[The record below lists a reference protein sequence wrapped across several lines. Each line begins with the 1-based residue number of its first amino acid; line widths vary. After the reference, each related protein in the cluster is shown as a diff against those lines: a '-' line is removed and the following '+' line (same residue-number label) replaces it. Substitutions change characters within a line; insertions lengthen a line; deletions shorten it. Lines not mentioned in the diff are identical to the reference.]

1 MRLIGLKGPRIG
13 ESIALD
19 ADEISVGRESTN
31 TIPLSDASVSRRH
44 CVLRK
49 EDGGFVLSDLDS
61 FNGTFVNRLPVK
73 QRTLQHQDQITIGDS
88 LFLFVG
94 EEEAEGDLSHMVE
107 QRPTLWDTIEL
118 RREDSLYLQ
127 PEKAIAAA
135 QAHHQISLHLKAV
148 LQFATDANRVKTMR
162 DLRSHLFDAIAE
174 TIPADHA
181 VLLLREGSGGE
192 FKSHGWDRDAGQSS
206 KVLVSRTV
214 VEQVLSRKTAIL
226 SPDVRSDESLSDAKS
241 ILVLQ
246 VRSLVCAPLILEEK
260 NLGLLYADSTNAETR
275 LQEDHLH
282 LTIAFADIAAAAVDR
297 ILRAEWM
304 AGENRRLVEALQS
317 ERMVGESAAMQD
329 VYRLVARV
337 APADSTVLITGESG
351 TGKELVAQAIHRGS
365 ARSDRP
371 LVSINCAALAETL
384 LESELFGH
392 EKGAFT
398 GAIMQKKGKLEVADG
413 GTLFLDEVAEMSPA
427 LQAKLLRVIQERQ
440 FERVGGTKTMTVD
453 VRFIG
458 ATNKDL
464 KEAIKNNTF
473 RQDLYYRLNV
483 VGIHLPPLR
492 ERRDDIVLLASYFV
506 AKYSEKLKRNI
517 RGLSPETRSV
527 LIGYDWPGN
536 VRELENAIERA
547 VVMCTSDT
555 ILPEDLP
562 ESMMEQHEPAPG
574 LALSK
579 FHDVLTQTKKDLIQ
593 QAVKQ
598 TGGNYKEAA
607 KLLGLHPNYLHRLIR
622 NLGIKSFLTQSTQR
636 EEGEIK
642 DNR

>member
-13 ESIALD
+13 ESISLD
-19 ADEISVGRESTN
+19 ADEISIGRESSN
-31 TIPLSDASVSRRH
+31 TIALSDASVSRKH

-49 EDGGFVLSDLDS
+49 EAAGLVLSDLDS

-94 EEEAEGDLSHMVE
+94 EEEAEDELSHNVG
-107 QRPTLWDTIEL
+107 QRPTLWDTIEVQ
-118 RREDSLYLQ
+118 RADSLYLQ
-127 PEKAIAAA
+127 PEKAISAAKS
-135 QAHHQISLHLKAV
+135 QHQVSLHLKTL
-148 LQFATDANRVKTMR
+148 LQFATDANRVRTMPQLCNR
-162 DLRSHLFDAIAE
+162 LFDAIAE

-181 VLLLREGSGGE
+181 VLLLQEDPGGE
-192 FKSHGWDRDAGQSS
+192 LKSHGWERDVGQSS
-206 KVLVSRTV
+206 KMMVSKTV
-214 VEQVLSRKTAIL
+214 IEQVFSRKAAIL

-241 ILVLQ
+241 IETLQ
-246 VRSLVCAPLILEEK
+246 VRSLICAPLVLEEK
-260 NLGLLYADSTNAETR
+260 SLGLLYADSTNAETR

-282 LTIAFADIAAAAVDR
+282 LAIAFADLAAAAVDR

-304 AGENRRLVEALQS
+304 AGENRRLMEVLQS
-317 ERMVGESAAMQD
+317 DRMVGESPAMKE

-337 APADSTVLITGESG
+337 APSDSTVLITGESG

-371 LVSINCAALAETL
+371 MVSINCAALTETL
-384 LESELFGH
+384 LESEMFGH

-398 GAIMQKKGKLEVADG
+398 GAIAQKKGKLEVADG
-413 GTLFLDEVAEMSPA
+413 GTMFLDEVAEMSPA

-453 VRFIG
+453 VRFVG

-464 KEAIKNNTF
+464 REAIKTNAF

-492 ERRDDIVLLASYFV
+492 ERRDDIALLASYFV
-506 AKYSEKLKRNI
+506 SKYSEKLKRSI

-547 VVMCTSDT
+547 VVMCASDT

-562 ESMMEQHEPAPG
+562 ESMMEHEPVSG
-574 LALSK
+574 VVSSK
-579 FHDVLTQTKKDLIQ
+579 FHDVLTQTKKDLIH

-598 TGGNYKEAA
+598 TGGNYTEAA

-622 NLGIKSFLTQSTQR
+622 NLGIKSSLT
-636 EEGEIK
+636 
-642 DNR
+642 